1 VPIEQAFFMSHAP
14 YQRLAPL
21 RDGRRIAYLACGPA
35 DGLLV
40 MYLHGAIGSPQ
51 HICPELEAVVGE
63 LGVRYVMPSRPGF
76 GDSDPLPGRT
86 LVGFAADMA
95 DLADHLGRERFA
107 VVGVS
112 AGGPYA
118 LAGAHELPDR
128 VRAAAIVSSMSCAP
142 ANPAPGLS
150 PALRTALR
158 AVRRKP
164 RACTAAGNR
173 LLAMAR
179 AHPRLA
185 EGVMRRGAP
194 PADRRLLL
202 ASEARELATTRFLA
216 AARNGVGG
224 MIDDYLLCAG
234 GWGFAL
240 QDVRTSVQLW
250 HGAQDPLVPVDEAM
264 HMAAALPSVQT
275 ALDLDEGHFFYR
287 RRMRE
292 IIGDLARAS
301 RRLADRADQ
310 DLVDVDVRRLGDRE
324 HDRAGD
330 VVGLERV

>member
-1 VPIEQAFFMSHAP
+1 MSHVP
-14 YQRLAPL
+14 HQRLAPL
-21 RDGRRIAYLACGPA
+21 RDGRRISYLACGPA

-40 MYLHGAIGSPQ
+40 IYLHGAIGSPQ
-51 HICPELEAVVGE
+51 RICPELEAVVDE

-86 LVGFAADMA
+86 LVGFAGDVAE
-95 DLADHLGRERFA
+95 LADHLGRRRFA

-118 LAGAHELPDR
+118 LACAHGLPDR

-150 PALRTALR
+150 LALRTGLR
-158 AVRRKP
+158 AVRRRP
-164 RACTAAGNR
+164 RACTAAGNG
-173 LLAMAR
+173 LLAVAR

-194 PADRRLLL
+194 SADRRLLA

-240 QDVRTSVQLW
+240 QDVRSPVALW
-250 HGAQDPLVPVDEAM
+250 HGVQDPLVPVDEAM
-264 HMAAALPSVQT
+264 HMAAALPCVQT
-275 ALDLDEGHFFYR
+275 ALDPDEGHFFYR

-292 IIGDLARAS
+292 ILGDLASVS
-301 RRLADRADQ
+301 RRLADGPDQ
-310 DLVDVDVRRLGDRE
+310 DLVDVDVRRLADRE

>member
-1 VPIEQAFFMSHAP
+1 MSHAP

-179 AHPRLA
+179 AHPVRGGRDA
-185 EGVMRRGAP
+185 ARGASGGSP
-194 PADRRLLL
+194 PAARLGGTRAGDHALLGRRPQRRRRDDRRLSAVCGRLGL
-202 ASEARELATTRFLA
+202 RPAGRPDIGAAVARRPGSARRGRRGDAHGCRA
-216 AARNGVGG
+216 AKRADG
-224 MIDDYLLCAG
+224 
-234 GWGFAL
+234 
-240 QDVRTSVQLW
+240 T
-250 HGAQDPLVPVDEAM
+250 DP
-264 HMAAALPSVQT
+264 
-275 ALDLDEGHFFYR
+275 DEGHFFYR

-310 DLVDVDVRRLGDRE
+310 DLVDVDVRRLADRE